1 MSLSMSKSIV
11 APLNAIDITMIKM
24 KSSRNTEGEGP
35 NNELLLLNGP
45 YLFIVGDGCEA
56 QSLIGRVLIRRAM
69 LVKVRA
75 GLIKKRERGKLWS
88 SDRNPMLHKRLRLL
102 FIKKIPIPFLIP
114 SHSRFPSQ

>member
-11 APLNAIDITMIKM
+11 APLKAIDITMIKM

-75 GLIKKRERGKLWS
+75 GLIKKRERGKL
-88 SDRNPMLHKRLRLL
+88 
-102 FIKKIPIPFLIP
+102 
-114 SHSRFPSQ
+114 